1 MIDSIEGLKRTH
13 TCGQLTINDM
23 GCEVVLMGW
32 VQSRRDHGGL
42 IFVDLRDRYGTTQIV
57 FSPDVD
63 ETSHKKATFIRNE
76 FVIAARGSVSARPK
90 GTENP
95 SMFTG
100 EIEIQVKELRILNNA
115 CPTPFVIEDDMDIG
129 EDTRLKYRYLDL
141 RRRNVQRNI
150 ILRSSIARAI
160 REYLFENNFLE
171 IETPFLT
178 KSTPEGARDYLV
190 PSRVNPGNFY
200 ALPQSPQLFKQLLM
214 IGGYDRYF
222 QIVRCFR
229 DEDLRAD
236 RQPEFTQIDLE
247 LSFIDREDIFQIIEG
262 MMVSV
267 FRDILKV
274 ELNTPFKRLTYDE
287 ALQRYGVDNPDTR
300 FDLELVDVSDVL
312 GKSDFRLFADAVT
325 GGGAIRALN
334 VKGSSHFSRKDIDD
348 LTDLVRIYGAKGLS
362 WIKYTSGTWQSPIAK
377 FLDESDR
384 RVLQERLNLSEGDM
398 LLIVADK
405 RKIVNEALGRLR
417 LNLANRLHLIKEETL
432 DFTWITDFPLLE
444 YDESEMRFTAIHHPF
459 TAPVD
464 EDIPKLGIEPGK
476 VRAKAYDLVLN
487 GFEIGGGSIR
497 IHNGEL
503 QSKIFEV
510 LGIKEEE
517 ARTKFGFLLDALTY
531 GAPPHGGIA
540 IGFDRLIMIMT
551 GSESIRDVIAFPKT
565 QRASCLMTNAPS
577 EVDKKQLAELSLQLR
592 VAK

>member
-13 TCGQLTINDM
+13 SCGQLTMDDIGND
-23 GCEVVLMGW
+23 VVLMGW

-42 IFVDLRDRYGTTQIV
+42 IFVDLRDRYGITQIV

-76 FVIAARGSVSARPK
+76 FVVAARGSVSARPK

-95 SMFTG
+95 SMLTG
-100 EIEIQVKELRILNNA
+100 RIEIQVKELRILNNA

-141 RRRNVQRNI
+141 RRKNVQRNI
-150 ILRSSIARAI
+150 ILRSNIARAI

-262 MMVSV
+262 MMTSV
-267 FRDILKV
+267 FRDILKL

-325 GGGAIRALN
+325 GGGVVKALN
-334 VKGSSHFSRKDIDD
+334 AKDCSHFSRKDIDD

-362 WIKYTSGTWQSPIAK
+362 WIKYASGTWQSPIAK
-377 FLDESDR
+377 FIDDSDKR
-384 RVLQERLNLSEGDM
+384 ALQERLHLSEGDM

-417 LNLANRLHLIKEETL
+417 LNLANRLHLIKKETL
-432 DFTWITDFPLLE
+432 DFTWIIDFPLLE

-464 EDIPKLGIEPGK
+464 EDLPKLGIEPGR

-497 IHNGEL
+497 IHHMEL
-503 QSKIFEV
+503 QSKIFKV
-510 LGIKEEE
+510 LGIREEE

-577 EVDKKQLAELSLQLR
+577 EVNKKQLSELSLQLR